1 MAGEYVI
8 DHFNGTPWLTVYP
21 LETNGGTSVPRDI
34 LSVDSSPKVFTVFGD
49 VTARFINGFTF
60 QVVDSAA
67 NDGTYTVASA
77 VYGGSPGITTITT
90 VEVIPSEA
98 LPLGYV
104 QYSVPADTSLVIS
117 GRGSMNW
124 GQVIQTSLLNMLEN
138 FSGAIAPAEPTTGQL
153 WYNTNTPALQVF
165 NGSTWIDISGGTS
178 TISSWR
184 APVVARDNTLYANFL
199 SFPTTGI
206 IDGVTLVD
214 GDRVLFSNVAAV
226 TQRNVWIWD
235 ATGTSWTEDTQNEVA
250 GDAVYVVEGTDSGKV
265 FAFDQFDQW
274 AQISGS
280 GSGGGGNSGIAFIK
294 EQFTA
299 SAAQTLFT
307 LTNTYIPSATGVGL
321 LVFVDGIKQVKGL
334 AYDET
339 SSTSITFLGSP
350 TPFVGG
356 EIVEC
361 YIVLGVTGTAVPA
374 YETQTGA
381 NATGSPPVFDFS
393 IITYVP
399 GANSLS
405 VFFNGQKVVVDVD
418 YVETTPNQIQWIG
431 IPLELTDFFEFY
443 SFYPVLAGTRLE
455 DISNV
460 QILSTPTDGDV
471 LTYDAVDAVWKA
483 EPASG
488 SGAVPPNYEEFV
500 GTGSAIY
507 NTVLDTLAKG
517 AGVAYMQVF
526 VNGVFQQEGG
536 TKQYTVTGANQITF
550 NVSSIPAVSDD
561 VVIYAF
567 AT

>member
-1 MAGEYVI
+1 MAGEYII

-49 VTARFINGFTF
+49 VTPRFINGFTF

-90 VEVIPSEA
+90 VEVIPSES
-98 LPLGYV
+98 LPLGYI
-104 QYSVPADTSLVIS
+104 QYSVPNDTSLVVS

-124 GQVIQTSLLNMLEN
+124 GQVFQTSLLNMLEN
-138 FSGAIAPAEPTTGQL
+138 FSGAIAPDEPTTGQL
-153 WYNTNTPALQVF
+153 WYNTNIPSLQVF
-165 NGSTWIDISGGTS
+165 NGSTWIDISGGSS

-199 SFPTTGI
+199 SFPTGGT

-214 GDRVLFSNVAAV
+214 GDRVLFSNVSVV

-235 ATGTSWTEDTQNEVA
+235 AGGSSWSEDTQNEVA

-280 GSGGGGNSGIAFIK
+280 GGGGNSGIAFIK

-299 SAAQTLFT
+299 TPSQALFT
-307 LTNTYIPSATGVGL
+307 LTNTYIPSTEGVGL
-321 LVFVDGIKQVKGL
+321 LVFVDGVKQVKGL
-334 AYDET
+334 SYAET
-339 SSTSITFLGSP
+339 SSTSVTFVGSP
-350 TPFVGG
+350 TIFTGG
-356 EIVEC
+356 EIVEF

-381 NATGSPPVFDFS
+381 NASGSPPVFDFNT
-393 IITYVP
+393 ITYVP

-405 VFFNGQKVVVDVD
+405 VFFNGQKVVTNVD

-431 IPLELTDFFEFY
+431 IALAPSDFFEFY
-443 SFYPVLAGTRLE
+443 SFYPVLAGTRL
-455 DISNV
+455 DDLSNV
-460 QILSTPTDGDV
+460 QILTTPNNGDV
-471 LTYDAVDAVWKA
+471 LTYDSVDAVWKA
-483 EPASG
+483 EPAG
-488 SGAVPPNYEEFV
+488 GGGGAVPPDYEEFV

-507 NTVLDTLAKG
+507 NTVLNTLAKSS
-517 AGVAYMQVF
+517 GVAYLQVF

-536 TKQYTVTGANQITF
+536 SKQYTVTGANQITF
-550 NVSSIPAVSDD
+550 NVSAIPAVNDD